1 MATHI
6 SAYRTASP
14 RSPASESEFSGTWT
28 MAHVLSAAREATA
41 GDDDRY
47 RAEFVEL
54 VEAVVRSELL
64 AAR

>member
-1 MATHI
+1 
-6 SAYRTASP
+6 
-14 RSPASESEFSGTWT
+14 
-28 MAHVLSAAREATA
+28 MAHVLNAAREATA
-41 GDDDRY
+41 DDDDQY

>member
-1 MATHI
+1 MTALLRRLLGDGVLAT
-6 SAYRTASP
+6 
-14 RSPASESEFSGTWT
+14 FG
-28 MAHVLSAAREATA
+28 AAREAIA
-41 GDDDRY
+41 DDDDQY